1 MFRLTTPLGWTA
13 VAVMLAS
20 HAVTASATALDP
32 ETPRRTVRFADLDI
46 EHAAGA
52 ATLYSRISNAAREVC
67 EPRFT
72 WQASF
77 NFDAI
82 RCRQQSVERAVHDVN
97 SPELTSYYQ
106 MKTRS
111 LGERR

>member
-1 MFRLTTPLGWTA
+1 MFRFTTPVGWTA

-32 ETPRRTVRFADLDI
+32 ETPRRIVRFADLDI

-52 ATLYSRISNAAREVC
+52 ASLYARITNAAREVC

-72 WQASF
+72 WQVSF
-77 NFDAI
+77 NLEAI
-82 RCRQQSVERAVHDVN
+82 RCRQKSVERAVQDVN
-97 SPELTSYYQ
+97 SSELTSYHQ

-111 LGERR
+111 LGDRR